1 MSPVCLRR
9 ISTPLSALTAFSV
22 LVLATIL
29 ALAGAPGH
37 AAPLD
42 NDTDAS
48 DKISV
53 DIVVKSDETYSAVFQ
68 ISENS
73 PVPTLEEEHCSQDY
87 LDPDHSTGI
96 KDLKPDYKEEGDT
109 RTCTLQGE
117 GRITDDS
124 EVIAHNNGEF
134 IVTTPEFNSGSPDA
148 TVDFA
153 QSVTFP
159 GEVTKADGGKVDGTK
174 VTFSDPRSH
183 EVKGKDQD
191 SDAARGTGGSSHDA
205 TGKSGSTPSWVWKL
219 LTVLPLAVVGGVVG
233 AVVSSQRRKKNQQAA
248 PYAAPAQGYHPGQA
262 FPVQPGQQGYQT
274 PQGQQPYQPPY
285 DGQPGQP
292 GQQPPYGAPQ
302 AQPDQQGYQAPQGQQ
317 PYQPPY
323 DDRPGQGY

>member
-68 ISENS
+68 ISESS

-109 RTCTLQGE
+109 RTCILQGE

-124 EVIAHNNGEF
+124 DVIAHNNDEF
-134 IVTTPEFNSGSPDA
+134 IVMTPEFNSGTPDA
-148 TVDFA
+148 TVDFT
-153 QSVTFP
+153 QSVTVP
-159 GEVTKADGGKVDGTK
+159 GAVTEADGGKVDGTK
-174 VTFSDPRSH
+174 VTFSDPQSH
-183 EVKGKDQD
+183 KVKGKDQG
-191 SDAARGTGGSSHDA
+191 SDTARGTGGSRDT

-219 LTVLPLAVVGGVVG
+219 LAVLPLAVVGGVVG

-248 PYAAPAQGYHPGQA
+248 PYTAPAQGYHPGQA
-262 FPVQPGQQGYQT
+262 FPPQPGQQGYQGPRGQQPYQPPYDGQPGQQPPFGAPQPQPGQQGYQG

-285 DGQPGQP
+285 DGQPGQ
-292 GQQPPYGAPQ
+292 
-302 AQPDQQGYQAPQGQQ
+302 GY
-317 PYQPPY
+317 
-323 DDRPGQGY
+323 